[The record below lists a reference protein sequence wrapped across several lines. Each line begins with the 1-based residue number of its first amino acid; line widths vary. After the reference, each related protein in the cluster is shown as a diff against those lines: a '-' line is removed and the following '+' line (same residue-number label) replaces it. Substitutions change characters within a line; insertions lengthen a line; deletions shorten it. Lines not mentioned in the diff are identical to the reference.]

1 MIIRKPI
8 DLKVKDLFPNPFR
21 KGVLGYITSNENPL
35 SKLIYEI
42 FKYLNPGLVVP
53 DYKKYADLHFNSLY
67 GERKLSCLAVMLL
80 DKTVE
85 EEYHAEIYTID
96 TPGNFVLS
104 DGKFVVTYK
113 IIEDFISKTLI
124 NILSDLYYNKW
135 NKVFET
141 YKLDYDVLS
150 PYNMSITD
158 NTEDTMTS
166 NDKFNTSR
174 DNRQEGTENSTNN
187 DNTQSSV
194 YAYNSA
200 TASPNENSTTD
211 TSLNSTTT
219 QNNTTTGN
227 DNRDYTRDNS
237 IKKTITR
244 KGNIGN
250 TLPQEMIERQRKLL
264 DTLLY
269 DIIFKDIATVISR
282 ERYNY

>member
-21 KGVLGYITSNENPL
+21 KGVLGYITSNI
-35 SKLIYEI
+35 SDIGTLIDSI
-42 FKYLNPGLVVP
+42 FTYFQGNTRDP
-53 DYKKYADLHFNSLY
+53 DYIKYSDLYFNSLY
-67 GERKLSCLAVMLL
+67 GERKLSCLSVMLL

-85 EEYHAEIYTID
+85 EEYHAEIYID

-124 NILSDLYYNKW
+124 NIISNKYYNKW

-187 DNTQSSV
+187 DNTQSSI
-194 YAYNSA
+194 YAYNSI

-269 DIIFKDIATVISR
+269 DIIFKDIAAVISR

>member
-8 DLKVKDLFPNPFR
+8 DLKVKDLFPNPFK
-21 KGVLGYITSNENPL
+21 KGVLGYLT
-35 SKLIYEI
+35 SKLSELGILIDTI
-42 FKYLNPGLVVP
+42 FKYFQGNSTDP
-53 DYKKYADLHFNSLY
+53 DYIKYADLHFNSLY

-113 IIEDFISKTLI
+113 IIEDFISKTLF
-124 NILSDLYYNKW
+124 NIISNKYYNKW

-166 NDKFNTSR
+166 KDKFNTSR
-174 DNRQEGTENSTNN
+174 DNRQEGSENSINN

>member
-21 KGVLGYITSNENPL
+21 KGVLGYLT
-35 SKLIYEI
+35 SKLSELGILIDTI
-42 FKYLNPGLVVP
+42 FKYFQGNSTDP
-53 DYKKYADLHFNSLY
+53 DYIKYADLHFNSLY

-113 IIEDFISKTLI
+113 IIEDFISKTLF
-124 NILSDLYYNKW
+124 NIISNKYYNKW

-166 NDKFNTSR
+166 KDKFNTSR
-174 DNRQEGTENSTNN
+174 DNRQEGSENSINN

>member
-42 FKYLNPGLVVP
+42 FKYLNPGVVVP

-67 GERKLSCLAVMLL
+67 GERKLSCLAAMLL

-124 NILSDLYYNKW
+124 NIISNKYYNKW

-269 DIIFKDIATVISR
+269 DIIFKDIAAVISR

>member
-21 KGVLGYITSNENPL
+21 KGVLGYITSKISDL
-35 SKLIYEI
+35 GVLIDTI
-42 FKYLNPGLVVP
+42 FKYFQGNSIDP
-53 DYKKYADLHFNSLY
+53 DYIKYADLHFNSLY

-124 NILSDLYYNKW
+124 NIISNKYYNKW

-194 YAYNSA
+194 YAYNSS

>member
-21 KGVLGYITSNENPL
+21 KGVLGYITFNENPL

-269 DIIFKDIATVISR
+269 DIIFKDIAAVISR

>member
-1 MIIRKPI
+1 MIILKPI

-21 KGVLGYITSNENPL
+21 KGVLAYMTSKISDL
-35 SKLIYEI
+35 GTLIDNI
-42 FKYLNPGLVVP
+42 FKYFQGNTRDP
-53 DYKKYADLHFNSLY
+53 DYIKYSDLYFNSLY
-67 GERKLSCLAVMLL
+67 GERKLSCLSAMLL

-104 DGKFVVTYK
+104 DGRFVVTYK

-124 NILSDLYYNKW
+124 NIMSNKFYNKW
-135 NKVFET
+135 SDIFET
-141 YKLDYDVLS
+141 YKLDYDILS
-150 PYNMSITD
+150 PYNMNITD
-158 NTEDTMTS
+158 NTVDTITS

-174 DNRQEGTENSTNN
+174 NNKTDGSENSTNA
-187 DNTQSSV
+187 DNTYSSV
-194 YAYNSA
+194 YAYNSSSP
-200 TASPNENSTTD
+200 SPNESTSTD

-269 DIIFKDIATVISR
+269 DIIFKDIAAVISR

>member
-21 KGVLGYITSNENPL
+21 KGVLGYITSNI
-35 SKLIYEI
+35 SDIGTLIDSI
-42 FKYLNPGLVVP
+42 FTYFQGNTRDP
-53 DYKKYADLHFNSLY
+53 DYIKYSDLYFNSLY
-67 GERKLSCLAVMLL
+67 GERKLSCLSVMLL

-124 NILSDLYYNKW
+124 NIISNKYYNKW
-135 NKVFET
+135 KKVFET
-141 YKLDYDVLS
+141 YKLDYEVLS

-187 DNTQSSV
+187 DITQSNV

-200 TASPNENSTTD
+200 AASPNENSTTD

>member
-21 KGVLGYITSNENPL
+21 KGVLGYLT
-35 SKLIYEI
+35 SKLSELGILIDTI
-42 FKYLNPGLVVP
+42 FKYFQGNSTDP
-53 DYKKYADLHFNSLY
+53 DYIKYADLHFNSLY

-113 IIEDFISKTLI
+113 IIEDFISKTLF
-124 NILSDLYYNKW
+124 NIISNKYYNKW

-166 NDKFNTSR
+166 KDKFNTSR
-174 DNRQEGTENSTNN
+174 DNRQEGSENSINN

-211 TSLNSTTT
+211 TSSNSTTT

>member
-21 KGVLGYITSNENPL
+21 KGVLGYITSNI
-35 SKLIYEI
+35 SDIGTLIDSI
-42 FKYLNPGLVVP
+42 FTYFQGNTRDP
-53 DYKKYADLHFNSLY
+53 DYIKYSDLYFNSLY
-67 GERKLSCLAVMLL
+67 GERKLSSLSAMLL

-85 EEYHAEIYTID
+85 EEYRAEIYTID

-124 NILSDLYYNKW
+124 NIISNKYYNKW

-187 DNTQSSV
+187 DNTQSNV
-194 YAYNSA
+194 YAYNSVV
-200 TASPNENSTTD
+200 ASPNENSTTD

>member
-67 GERKLSCLAVMLL
+67 GERKLSCLAAMLL

-85 EEYHAEIYTID
+85 EEYHDEIYTVD
-96 TPGNFVLS
+96 TPGNFILS

-113 IIEDFISKTLI
+113 VIEDFISKTLI

-135 NKVFET
+135 NSVFDT

-158 NTEDTMTS
+158 NTVDTMTS

-174 DNRQEGTENSTNN
+174 NNKQEGTENSTNN
-187 DNTQSSV
+187 DNTQSNV

-200 TASPNENSTTD
+200 TPSPNENSTTD

-219 QNNTTTGN
+219 QDNTTTGN
-227 DNRDYTRDNS
+227 DNRDYTRDNN
-237 IKKTITR
+237 IEKTITR

>member
-21 KGVLGYITSNENPL
+21 KGVLWYITSKISDL
-35 SKLIYEI
+35 GVLIDTI
-42 FKYLNPGLVVP
+42 FKYFQGNSTDP
-53 DYKKYADLHFNSLY
+53 DYIKYSDLYFNSLY

-124 NILSDLYYNKW
+124 NIISNKYYNKW

-141 YKLDYDVLS
+141 YKLDYEVLS

-219 QNNTTTGN
+219 QNNTITGN

-264 DTLLY
+264 DNLLY
-269 DIIFKDIATVISR
+269 DIIFKDIAAVISR

>member
-21 KGVLGYITSNENPL
+21 KGVLGHITSKISDL
-35 SKLIYEI
+35 GVLIDTI
-42 FKYLNPGLVVP
+42 FKYFQGNSIDPN
-53 DYKKYADLHFNSLY
+53 YIKYSDLYFNSLY

-80 DKTVE
+80 DKTVQ

-96 TPGNFVLS
+96 TSGNFVLS

-113 IIEDFISKTLI
+113 IIEDFIYKTLF
-124 NILSDLYYNKW
+124 NIISNKYYNKW

-141 YKLDYDVLS
+141 YKLNYDVLS
-150 PYNMSITD
+150 PYNISITD

-187 DNTQSSV
+187 DNTQSNV
-194 YAYNSA
+194 YAYNSI
-200 TASPNENSTTD
+200 TARPNENSTTD

>member
-21 KGVLGYITSNENPL
+21 KGVLGYIISNI
-35 SKLIYEI
+35 SDIGTLIDSI
-42 FKYLNPGLVVP
+42 FTYFQGNTRDPNYIKYS
-53 DYKKYADLHFNSLY
+53 DLYFNSLY
-67 GERKLSCLAVMLL
+67 GERKLSCLSVMLL
-80 DKTVE
+80 DKTIE

-124 NILSDLYYNKW
+124 NIISNKYYNKW
-135 NKVFET
+135 KKVFET
-141 YKLDYDVLS
+141 YKLDYEVLS
-150 PYNMSITD
+150 PYNISITD

-187 DNTQSSV
+187 DNTQSNV
-194 YAYNSA
+194 YAYNSI
-200 TASPNENSTTD
+200 TASPNESSTTD

-227 DNRDYTRDNS
+227 DNRDYTRDNN

-250 TLPQEMIERQRKLL
+250 TLPQEMIESQRKLL

>member
-21 KGVLGYITSNENPL
+21 KGVLGYITSKISNL
-35 SKLIYEI
+35 GVLIDTI
-42 FKYLNPGLVVP
+42 FKYFQGNSTDP
-53 DYKKYADLHFNSLY
+53 DYIKYADLHFNSLY
-67 GERKLSCLAVMLL
+67 GERKLSCLAVILL

-96 TPGNFVLS
+96 TLGNFVLS

-124 NILSDLYYNKW
+124 NIISNKYYNKW

-174 DNRQEGTENSTNN
+174 DNKQEGTENSTNN
-187 DNTQSSV
+187 DNTQSNV

-211 TSLNSTTT
+211 TTLNSTTT

-269 DIIFKDIATVISR
+269 DIIFKDIAMVISR

>member
-21 KGVLGYITSNENPL
+21 KGVLGYITSNI
-35 SKLIYEI
+35 SDIGTLIDSI
-42 FKYLNPGLVVP
+42 FTYFQGNTRDP
-53 DYKKYADLHFNSLY
+53 DYIKYSDLYFNSLY
-67 GERKLSCLAVMLL
+67 GERKLSCLSVMLL

-124 NILSDLYYNKW
+124 NIISNKYYNKW
-135 NKVFET
+135 KKVFET
-141 YKLDYDVLS
+141 YKLDYEVLS

-187 DNTQSSV
+187 DTTQSNV

-200 TASPNENSTTD
+200 AASPNENSTTD

-250 TLPQEMIERQRKLL
+250 TLPQEMIEKQRKLL

>member
-264 DTLLY
+264 DNLLY
-269 DIIFKDIATVISR
+269 DIIFKDIAAVISR

>member
-21 KGVLGYITSNENPL
+21 KGVLGYLTYYPSNM
-35 SKLIYEI
+35 STLIYSI
-42 FKYLNPGLVVP
+42 FTYFQGGTSSPDIKYS
-53 DYKKYADLHFNSLY
+53 DLYFNSLY
-67 GERKLSCLAVMLL
+67 GERKLSCLLAMLL

-124 NILSDLYYNKW
+124 NIISNKYYNKW

-150 PYNMSITD
+150 PYNISITD

-187 DNTQSSV
+187 DNKQSSV

-227 DNRDYTRDNS
+227 DNRDFTRDNS

-250 TLPQEMIERQRKLL
+250 TLPQEMIEKQRKLL

>member
-21 KGVLGYITSNENPL
+21 KGVFGYITSKL
-35 SKLIYEI
+35 SELGFLIDSI
-42 FKYLNPGLVVP
+42 FKYFQGTSTDP
-53 DYKKYADLHFNSLY
+53 DYIKYVDLHFNSLY

-113 IIEDFISKTLI
+113 IIEDFISRTLV
-124 NILSDLYYNKW
+124 NIISNKYYNKW

-141 YKLDYDVLS
+141 YKLDYEVLS

-174 DNRQEGTENSTNN
+174 YNRQEGTENSTNN

>member
-21 KGVLGYITSNENPL
+21 KGVLGYITSNNSELRN
-35 SKLIYEI
+35 LIYSI
-42 FKYLNPGLVVP
+42 FIYFQGDLRDPNYIKYS
-53 DYKKYADLHFNSLY
+53 DLYFNSLY

-124 NILSDLYYNKW
+124 NIISNKYYNKW

>member
-1 MIIRKPI
+1 MIIQKPI

-21 KGVLGYITSNENPL
+21 KGVLGYLTSNASNIGT
-35 SKLIYEI
+35 LIDSI
-42 FKYLNPGLVVP
+42 FTYFQGNTRDP
-53 DYKKYADLHFNSLY
+53 DYIKYSDLYFNSLY
-67 GERKLSCLAVMLL
+67 GERKLSCLLVMLL

-124 NILSDLYYNKW
+124 NIISNKYYNKW

-141 YKLDYDVLS
+141 YKLDYEVLS

-187 DNTQSSV
+187 DNTQSNV
-194 YAYNSA
+194 YAYNSI

>member
-21 KGVLGYITSNENPL
+21 KGVLGYITSKISDL
-35 SKLIYEI
+35 GVLIDTI
-42 FKYLNPGLVVP
+42 FKHFQGNSTDPNYI
-53 DYKKYADLHFNSLY
+53 KYSDLYFNSLY

-85 EEYHAEIYTID
+85 EEYHADIYTID
-96 TPGNFVLS
+96 TSENFVLS

-124 NILSDLYYNKW
+124 NIISNKYYNKW

-141 YKLDYDVLS
+141 YKLNYDVLS

-187 DNTQSSV
+187 DNTQSNV
-194 YAYNSA
+194 YAYNSI

>member
-21 KGVLGYITSNENPL
+21 KGVLGYITSNI
-35 SKLIYEI
+35 SDIGTLIDSI
-42 FKYLNPGLVVP
+42 FTYFQGNTRDPNYIKYS
-53 DYKKYADLHFNSLY
+53 DLYFNSLY

-124 NILSDLYYNKW
+124 NIISNKYYNKW

-174 DNRQEGTENSTNN
+174 DNKQEGTENSTNN
-187 DNTQSSV
+187 DNTQSSI

-269 DIIFKDIATVISR
+269 DIIFKDIAAVISR

>member
-21 KGVLGYITSNENPL
+21 KGVLGYITSKISDL
-35 SKLIYEI
+35 GVLIDTI
-42 FKYLNPGLVVP
+42 FKYFQENSTDP
-53 DYKKYADLHFNSLY
+53 DYIKYADLHFNSLY

-124 NILSDLYYNKW
+124 NIISNKYYNKW

-141 YKLDYDVLS
+141 YKLDYEVLS
-150 PYNMSITD
+150 PYNISITD

-194 YAYNSA
+194 YAYNSS

-237 IKKTITR
+237 IKKIITR

-250 TLPQEMIERQRKLL
+250 TLPQEIIERQRKLL

>member
-21 KGVLGYITSNENPL
+21 KGVLGYLT
-35 SKLIYEI
+35 SKLSELGILIDTI
-42 FKYLNPGLVVP
+42 FKYFQGNSTDP
-53 DYKKYADLHFNSLY
+53 DYIKYADLHFNSLY

-96 TPGNFVLS
+96 THGNFVLS
-104 DGKFVVTYK
+104 DGKFVVMYK
-113 IIEDFISKTLI
+113 IIEDFISKTLF
-124 NILSDLYYNKW
+124 NIISNKYYNKW

-166 NDKFNTSR
+166 KDKFNTSR
-174 DNRQEGTENSTNN
+174 DNRQEGSENSINN

-211 TSLNSTTT
+211 TSSNSTTT

>member
-174 DNRQEGTENSTNN
+174 DNKQEGTENSTNN
-187 DNTQSSV
+187 DNTQSNV

>member
-8 DLKVKDLFPNPFR
+8 DLKVKDLFPDPFR
-21 KGVLGYITSNENPL
+21 KGVLGYLTSNA
-35 SKLIYEI
+35 SDIGTLIDSI
-42 FKYLNPGLVVP
+42 FTYFQGNTRDP
-53 DYKKYADLHFNSLY
+53 DYIKYSDLYFNSLY
-67 GERKLSCLAVMLL
+67 GERKLSCLSVMLL

-124 NILSDLYYNKW
+124 NIISNKYYNKW

-141 YKLDYDVLS
+141 YKLDYEVLS

-187 DNTQSSV
+187 DNTQSNV
-194 YAYNSA
+194 YAYNSV
-200 TASPNENSTTD
+200 TASPNENSTKD

>member
-21 KGVLGYITSNENPL
+21 KGVLGYITSKISDL
-35 SKLIYEI
+35 GVLIDTI
-42 FKYLNPGLVVP
+42 FKYFQGKSTDP
-53 DYKKYADLHFNSLY
+53 DYIKYADLHFNSLY

-104 DGKFVVTYK
+104 DGRFVVTYK

-124 NILSDLYYNKW
+124 NIISNKYYNKW

-250 TLPQEMIERQRKLL
+250 TLPQEIIERQRKLL

>member
-21 KGVLGYITSNENPL
+21 KGVLGYITSNI
-35 SKLIYEI
+35 SDIGTLIDSI
-42 FKYLNPGLVVP
+42 FTYFQGNTRDP
-53 DYKKYADLHFNSLY
+53 DYIKYSDLYFNSLY
-67 GERKLSCLAVMLL
+67 GERKLSCLSVMLL
-80 DKTVE
+80 DKTVK

-104 DGKFVVTYK
+104 DGKFVITYK

-124 NILSDLYYNKW
+124 NIISNKYYNKW
-135 NKVFET
+135 KKVFET
-141 YKLDYDVLS
+141 YKLDYEVLS
-150 PYNMSITD
+150 PYNISITD

-187 DNTQSSV
+187 DKTQSNV
-194 YAYNSA
+194 YAYNSLN
-200 TASPNENSTTD
+200 ASPNENSTTD

-250 TLPQEMIERQRKLL
+250 ALPQEMIERQRKLL

>member
-21 KGVLGYITSNENPL
+21 KGVLGYITSKL
-35 SKLIYEI
+35 SELGFLIDTI
-42 FKYLNPGLVVP
+42 FKYFQGTSTDS
-53 DYKKYADLHFNSLY
+53 DYIKYADLHFNSLY

-124 NILSDLYYNKW
+124 NIISNKYYNKW

-141 YKLDYDVLS
+141 YKLNYDVLS

>member
-21 KGVLGYITSNENPL
+21 KGVLGYITSKIGDL
-35 SKLIYEI
+35 GVLIDTI
-42 FKYLNPGLVVP
+42 FKHFQGNSTDPNYI
-53 DYKKYADLHFNSLY
+53 KYSDLYFNSLY

-96 TPGNFVLS
+96 TSGNFVLS

-124 NILSDLYYNKW
+124 NIISNKYYNKW

-141 YKLDYDVLS
+141 YKLNYDVLS
-150 PYNMSITD
+150 PYNISITD

-187 DNTQSSV
+187 DNTQSNV
-194 YAYNSA
+194 YAYNSI

-250 TLPQEMIERQRKLL
+250 TLPQEMIEKQRKLL

>member
-8 DLKVKDLFPNPFR
+8 DLKVKDLFPDPFR
-21 KGVLGYITSNENPL
+21 KGVLCYLTSNA
-35 SKLIYEI
+35 SDIGTLIDSI
-42 FKYLNPGLVVP
+42 FTYFQGNTRDP
-53 DYKKYADLHFNSLY
+53 DYIKYSDLYFNSLY
-67 GERKLSCLAVMLL
+67 GERKLSCLSVMLL

-124 NILSDLYYNKW
+124 NIISNKYYNKW

-141 YKLDYDVLS
+141 YKLDYEVLS

-187 DNTQSSV
+187 DNTQSNV
-194 YAYNSA
+194 YAYNSV

-211 TSLNSTTT
+211 TTLNSTTT

>member
-21 KGVLGYITSNENPL
+21 KGVLGYITSKL
-35 SKLIYEI
+35 SELGVLIDTI
-42 FKYLNPGLVVP
+42 FKYFQGTSTDP
-53 DYKKYADLHFNSLY
+53 DYIKYADLHFNSLY

-124 NILSDLYYNKW
+124 NIIFNKYCNKW

-166 NDKFNTSR
+166 NDKYNTSR

-227 DNRDYTRDNS
+227 DNRDYTRDNN

-269 DIIFKDIATVISR
+269 DIIFKDIAAVISR

>member
-21 KGVLGYITSNENPL
+21 KGVLGYITSKL
-35 SKLIYEI
+35 SELGVLIDTI
-42 FKYLNPGLVVP
+42 FKYFQGTSTGP
-53 DYKKYADLHFNSLY
+53 DYIKYADLHFNSLY

-124 NILSDLYYNKW
+124 NIISNKYYNKW

-141 YKLDYDVLS
+141 YKLNYDVLS

-187 DNTQSSV
+187 DNTQSNV
-194 YAYNSA
+194 YAYNSI

-227 DNRDYTRDNS
+227 DNRDYTRNNS

>member
-21 KGVLGYITSNENPL
+21 KGVLGYLT
-35 SKLIYEI
+35 SKLSELGILIDTI
-42 FKYLNPGLVVP
+42 FKYFQGNSTDS
-53 DYKKYADLHFNSLY
+53 DYIKYADLHFNSLY

-113 IIEDFISKTLI
+113 IIEDFISKTLF
-124 NILSDLYYNKW
+124 NILSNKYYKKW

-158 NTEDTMTS
+158 NTEDIMTS
-166 NDKFNTSR
+166 KDKFNTSR
-174 DNRQEGTENSTNN
+174 DNRQEGTENSINN

-211 TSLNSTTT
+211 TSSNSTTT

>member
-21 KGVLGYITSNENPL
+21 KGVLGYITSNNSELRN
-35 SKLIYEI
+35 LIYSLFI
-42 FKYLNPGLVVP
+42 YFQGDLRDP
-53 DYKKYADLHFNSLY
+53 DYIKYSDLYFNSLY

-104 DGKFVVTYK
+104 DGKFVATYK
-113 IIEDFISKTLI
+113 IIENFISKTLI
-124 NILSDLYYNKW
+124 NIISNKYYNKW
-135 NKVFET
+135 NEVFET
-141 YKLDYDVLS
+141 YKLNYDVLS

-158 NTEDTMTS
+158 NTEDIMTS

-187 DNTQSSV
+187 DNTQSNI
-194 YAYNSA
+194 YAYNSI

>member
-21 KGVLGYITSNENPL
+21 KGVLGYLTSNNSELRN
-35 SKLIYEI
+35 LIYSI
-42 FKYLNPGLVVP
+42 FIYFQGDLRDPNYIKYS
-53 DYKKYADLHFNSLY
+53 DLYFNSLY

-124 NILSDLYYNKW
+124 NIISNKYYNKW

-141 YKLDYDVLS
+141 YKLDYEVLS

-187 DNTQSSV
+187 DNTQSNV

-200 TASPNENSTTD
+200 TASPNESSTTD

-227 DNRDYTRDNS
+227 DIRDYTRDNS

>member
-21 KGVLGYITSNENPL
+21 KGVLGYITSNI
-35 SKLIYEI
+35 SDIGTLIDSI
-42 FKYLNPGLVVP
+42 FTYFQGNTRDP
-53 DYKKYADLHFNSLY
+53 DYIKYSDLYFNSLY

-124 NILSDLYYNKW
+124 NIISNKYYNKW

-150 PYNMSITD
+150 PYNISITD

-194 YAYNSA
+194 YAYNSS

>member
-21 KGVLGYITSNENPL
+21 KGVLGYLT
-35 SKLIYEI
+35 SKLSELGILIDTI
-42 FKYLNPGLVVP
+42 FKYFQGNSTDP
-53 DYKKYADLHFNSLY
+53 DYIKYADLHFNSLY

-113 IIEDFISKTLI
+113 IIEDFISKTLF
-124 NILSDLYYNKW
+124 NIISNKYYNKW

-269 DIIFKDIATVISR
+269 DIIFKDIAAVISR